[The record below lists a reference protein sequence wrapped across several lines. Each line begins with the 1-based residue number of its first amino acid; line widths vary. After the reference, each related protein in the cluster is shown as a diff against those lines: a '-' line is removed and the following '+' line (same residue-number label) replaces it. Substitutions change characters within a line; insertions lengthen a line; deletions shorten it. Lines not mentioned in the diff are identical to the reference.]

1 MESNN
6 IGKLQRAIMQVEIQS
21 NQLAVKRRGELF
33 RRISSVNLTKL
44 LKSVVQTDLNED
56 YKLAPEDSASQA
68 TRFSVFTVDGEIKTH
83 EDFVLLDLRDPEDYV
98 RCRIR
103 YALSFPAPN
112 VTRDRIL
119 PEMFR
124 IKNQAGKLIIIYAA
138 DERPGVE
145 YAQKLA
151 QRGFENIYLVTGGL
165 EEFIK
170 AYPSYLEGTH
180 LPRPPPQ
187 IKSFRSSD
195 SDISANSSI
204 SRRVGQNFN

>member
-1 MESNN
+1 MDGNN

-21 NQLAVKRRGELF
+21 NQMAVKRRGELF
-33 RRISSVNLTKL
+33 KRISCVNLTKL
-44 LKSVVQTDLNED
+44 LKSIAPVDPNEEF
-56 YKLAPEDSASQA
+56 KLAPEDSASQA
-68 TRFSVFTVDGEIKTH
+68 SRFSVFTIDGEIKTH

-98 RCRIR
+98 RCHIR

-112 VTRDRIL
+112 VTRDRLL

-124 IKNQAGKLIIIYAA
+124 LKNQAGKLIIVYAG

-145 YAQKLA
+145 HSQKLA
-151 QRGFENIYLVTGGL
+151 QRGFENIFLLTGGL

-170 AYPSYLEGTH
+170 LYPGYLEGTH
-180 LPRPPPQ
+180 IPRIQ
-187 IKSFRSSD
+187 LVQATKSFRSSD

-204 SRRVGQNFN
+204 SKRFN